1 MSARRVLAAAAAV
14 LLLLGI
20 ADAGSSAS
28 ATGTPTPPTIV
39 EQPLSVTAKLGH
51 PAHFRV
57 KVTGR
62 PRPTVQWQ
70 VSTGGGPFVDT
81 GMPATH
87 LSVPAT
93 FANDGAQFHAVVSNA
108 SGTVTS
114 GTVSLS
120 VDQAAYVGTYTSHE
134 RLGTFVNSGTLTLG
148 PDGAASDGA
157 VLDFVSWSA
166 AGRQVT
172 VFIGNDAFEEI
183 TLTGNLSGFGIATPK
198 HPGTAVLSINGS
210 IALTGTFYA
219 QRIS

>member
-1 MSARRVLAAAAAV
+1 MSARRVLASSAAV
-14 LLLLGI
+14 LLLLGL

-28 ATGTPTPPTIV
+28 ATVKSTPPTIV
-39 EQPLSVTAKLGH
+39 EQPQSVTAKLGH
-51 PAHFRV
+51 TARFRV
-57 KVTGR
+57 RATGK

-70 VSTGGGPFVDT
+70 VSTGGGPFINT
-81 GMPATH
+81 GMPAAH

-93 FANDGAQFHAVVSNA
+93 FANDGAHYHAVVSTG

-114 GTVSLS
+114 ETVSLS
-120 VDQAAYVGTYTSHE
+120 VDQAAYEGTYTSHE
-134 RLGTFVNSGTLTLG
+134 QLGTFVTSGTLTLG
-148 PDGAASDGA
+148 PDGTASDGA

-166 AGRQVT
+166 TGRLVT
-172 VFIGNDAFEEI
+172 VRTGNDAFEEI
-183 TLTGNLSGFGIATPK
+183 TSMGNLTGYGIASPK